1 MTTHRAPL
9 LIGLLSAGLLAAGC
23 GGAAEPANQAPAALS
38 SPPTTV
44 AQQPT
49 GEAGQVAR
57 CTSRTLEAS
66 VGTTLGNDQK
76 DTTIVWRNAS
86 AAPCTMTGFGGVDL
100 RGPDDPQWGPS
111 YSLPRAAEEPTTLVV
126 KPGGTAHTVI
136 TWLPG
141 GQLDADRHRRDRAGR
156 DHVDD
161 AEVGPGAGAPPG
173 RRDPPRHLHP
183 PGGARLGVTGASPP
197 CG

>member
-9 LIGLLSAGLLAAGC
+9 LIGLLSAGLLVAGC

-38 SPPTTV
+38 SPPTTA

-57 CTSRTLEAS
+57 CTSQSLEAS

-76 DTTIVWRNAS
+76 DTTIVWRNTS

-111 YSLPRAAEEPTTLVV
+111 YSLPRGGGADHARREAGRHRAHRHHLAAR
-126 KPGGTAHTVI
+126 
-136 TWLPG
+136 
-141 GQLDADRHRRDRAGR
+141 GQLDADRDRRDRAGR

-161 AEVGPGAGAPPG
+161 AEVGPGSGAPPG